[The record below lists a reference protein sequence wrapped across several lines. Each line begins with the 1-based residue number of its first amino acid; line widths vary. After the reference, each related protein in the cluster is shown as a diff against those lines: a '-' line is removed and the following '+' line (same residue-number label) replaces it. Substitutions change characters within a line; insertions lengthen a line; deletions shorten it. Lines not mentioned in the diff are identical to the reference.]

1 MDKILN
7 RDIKGLI
14 DEFPQVGTILETFN
28 VGCTTCQVGT
38 CLLKDIVDIHPLSR
52 DAELDLMTQ
61 IAEAIYPGQA
71 IEIELPERDSTASGR
86 AYQVSP
92 PIKQLMEEHQWI
104 LRLLALIPA
113 LIKHCDLSLET
124 GRQHMRDTVD
134 FIRAYADRYHHAKE
148 EDILFK
154 YFDESLDI
162 IQVMF
167 EDHKTARAHVAA
179 IHAAIEAQDKA
190 SLASHLTAY
199 GELLK
204 DHIKRED
211 DILYPWLDRQLSMQQ
226 IGQMFARFAEVDDQ
240 FRAKTQACQ
249 AFIETLEAEKRG

>member
-1 MDKILN
+1 MDKIFN

-14 DEFPQVGTILETFN
+14 EEFPEVGTILETFH

-38 CLLKDIVDIHPLSR
+38 CLLKDIVNIHPLSR

-61 IAEAIYPGQA
+61 IAGVVYPGQ
-71 IEIELPERDSTASGR
+71 IMEIRLPERKSAASEG

-92 PIKQLMEEHQWI
+92 PMKQLMEEHQWI
-104 LRLLALIPA
+104 LRLLALIPG
-113 LIKHCDLSLET
+113 LIEQCDLSVQADQQ
-124 GRQHMRDTVD
+124 RMRDTVD
-134 FIRAYADRYHHAKE
+134 FIRSYADKYHHAKE

-154 YFDESLDI
+154 YFDEGLDI

-179 IHAAIEAQDKA
+179 IHEAIDARDTA
-190 SLASHLTAY
+190 SLASHLSAY

-211 DILYPWLDRQLSMQQ
+211 DILYPWLDKQLSIQQ
-226 IGQMFARFAEVDDQ
+226 IGRMFGQFAQVDDQ
-240 FRAKTQACQ
+240 FKAKAQACQ
-249 AFIETLEAEKRG
+249 AFIETLEADSRG